1 MRTFKRVILV
11 VLTLLIVLVTVV
23 FMLENQEPVALVFL
37 GFAGPQMSV
46 AIPVILA
53 LLVGMMLGPLLSWV
67 ASLRKRPKGLK
78 SA

>member
-1 MRTFKRVILV
+1 MRTLKRVILV
-11 VLTLLIVLVTVV
+11 VLTLLIVLTTVV

-37 GFAGPQMSV
+37 GFAGPKMSV

-78 SA
+78 TA